1 MDPGGERSSLL
12 PTRAAGWQEKDD
24 LSANRENKS
33 SKVVKKMKYLPWGS
47 KFGKSEIWV
56 PGPSGRISEV
66 MDEVTNTHQ
75 EKTKAAFFVAYRV
88 M

>member
-1 MDPGGERSSLL
+1 MDPGERSSLL
-12 PTRAAGWQEKDD
+12 PTRAAGWQEDD
-24 LSANRENKS
+24 LSADRENKS

-56 PGPSGRISEV
+56 PGPSRRISEV
-66 MDEVTNTHQ
+66 MDEGTNTHQ
-75 EKTKAAFFVAYRV
+75 EKTKPVFFVAYRV